1 MMNTVI
7 SAVFFLVL
15 CTSCAGRLASHA
27 DQRKMQRS
35 NPAEIPASAPEVF
48 AENSRQGPG

>member
-1 MMNTVI
+1 MMNSVI
-7 SAVFFLVL
+7 SAVFCLVL
-15 CTSCAGRLASHA
+15 CTCCAGRLASHA

-48 AENSRQGPG
+48 AESSRQGPG